1 MSSTTLIIGIGNEL
15 RGDDAAGPV
24 AARLLRTRVP
34 EADVLE
40 VHQLTADLATS
51 LSTYDTV
58 VFIDADE
65 RTDRATLTPVLTR
78 ARTGAVHA
86 HHMTPQDL
94 LLLAEALGDRVPLRS
109 IQAAIPARS
118 FDHGTDLSSTSQKG
132 VAECVD
138 AVCALLRVEVAA
150 A

>member
-1 MSSTTLIIGIGNEL
+1 MSSPTLIIGIGNEL
-15 RGDDAAGPV
+15 RGDDAAGPA
-24 AARLLRTRVP
+24 AARRLRDRVP

-40 VHQLTADLATS
+40 VHQLTAEIAAS
-51 LSTYDTV
+51 LSAYDTV

-65 RTDRATLTPVLTR
+65 RTGCVTLAPILPVYRA
-78 ARTGAVHA
+78 GAVHA

-94 LLLAEALGDRVPLRS
+94 LLLVEALGDRVPLRS
-109 IQAAIPARS
+109 VLASIPARS
-118 FDHGTDLSSTSQKG
+118 FHHGTDLSSTSEKG

-138 AVCALLRVEVAA
+138 AVCALLRLEIAA